1 MQKLILLTTLVISA
15 ISLLLLPCAPAQAQT
30 FTKKKVATSGTAKC
44 AVSKGKWTPVKKQGS
59 VFVIKTNAS
68 NAEKKSC
75 KSLLLPSKKFSLDD
89 IPSFTGIAKA
99 KGSVSSLDVSGTP
112 PQLKDIQT
120 EGAQNV
126 FWKAGVIADIIAG
139 APGPDSC
146 SQFFASQEDG
156 KSSGY
161 AGCYMAQNVAQ
172 GFSNILETTSS
183 LCYMQSMPTQALVDA
198 GAVTLVSG
206 NLPGGDITRLFEVP
220 SGSTS
225 RLVKIATGQQDIFI
239 QVASESANA
248 AKSLQ
253 YSYTIN
259 FCEGNAVSGSES
271 TQISLGG
278 KFTANTNHTF
288 GDSGRSAIS
297 VTANLKKANN
307 SYEFDSATSRS
318 ASFVGIN
325 GAQTFASRLDI
336 SPKNEITSRFRD
348 NSGPSAFNGYSISHF
363 SGSSMADLRF
373 LEGGAKNE
381 FNGGQGFNGA
391 TEYRMVTTCGEACSS
406 DSFYSSAPNSA
417 YAAKIASFDFST
429 DDFYTASPTVNNPDE
444 FSCSTTPDIEISLAF
459 QNQAFQSVATKCNG
473 EKLNGTDFCQ
483 STALLQANAQF
494 AAACSGPG

>member
-1 MQKLILLTTLVISA
+1 MQKLILFTTLVISA

-89 IPSFTGIAKA
+89 IPSFSGIAKA

-139 APGPDSC
+139 APTADSC
-146 SQFFASQEDG
+146 QQFFASQEDG

-172 GFSNILETTSS
+172 VFSNILETTSS
-183 LCYMQSMPTQALVDA
+183 LCYMQSMPTQALRDA

-206 NLPGGDITRLFEVP
+206 NLPGDDITKLFEVP

-288 GDSGRSAIS
+288 GNSGRSAIS

-325 GAQTFASRLDI
+325 GAQTFASRLEI
-336 SPKNEITSRFRD
+336 SPNNEITSRFRD
-348 NSGPSAFNGYSISHF
+348 NSGPSAFKGYSISHF

-391 TEYRMVTTCGEACSS
+391 TEYRTIESPVSE
-406 DSFYSSAPNSA
+406 SFYASAPNSA
-417 YAAKIASFDFST
+417 YAAKIASFDFSA

-444 FSCSTTPDIEISLAF
+444 FSCSATPDIEISLAF
-459 QNQAFQSVATKCNG
+459 QNPAFQAVATKCDG

-483 STALLQANAQF
+483 STALLQATAQY
-494 AAACSGPG
+494 ATACGGPV

>member
-1 MQKLILLTTLVISA
+1 MQKLILIPTLLISA

-89 IPSFTGIAKA
+89 IPSFGGIAKA

-120 EGAQNV
+120 LGAQNV
-126 FWKAGVIADIIAG
+126 FWKAGVIADINSG
-139 APGPDSC
+139 APTADSC
-146 SQFFASQEDG
+146 NQFFGQVDG

-161 AGCYMAQNVAQ
+161 AGCYMAQSVAQ

-206 NLPGGDITRLFEVP
+206 SLPGGDITKLFEVP

-259 FCEGNAVSGSES
+259 FCESNAVAGSES

-297 VTANLKKANN
+297 VTANLKKAN
-307 SYEFDSATSRS
+307 SIYEFDSATLRS
-318 ASFVGIN
+318 ATFVGIS
-325 GAQTFASRLDI
+325 GDHTFAARLEI
-336 SPKNEITSRFRD
+336 SPNNEITSRFRD
-348 NSGPSAFNGYSISHF
+348 SSAMSVVKGYSISHF

-381 FNGGQGFNGA
+381 FNGQSFDGA
-391 TEYRMVTTCGEACSS
+391 TEYRAIESPVS
-406 DSFYSSAPNSA
+406 DSFYASTPDSA
-417 YAAKIASFDFST
+417 YAAKVSSFDFSA
-429 DDFYTASPTVNNPDE
+429 DDFYTVLPTVNNPDE
-444 FSCSTTPDIEISLAF
+444 FSCSTTPDIAISLAF
-459 QNQAFQSVATKCNG
+459 QNQAFQSVATKCDG

>member
-1 MQKLILLTTLVISA
+1 MQKLILFTTLVISA

-44 AVSKGKWTPVKKQGS
+44 AVSKGKWTPVKKKGS

-89 IPSFTGIAKA
+89 IPSFSGIAKA

-139 APGPDSC
+139 APSADSC
-146 SQFFASQEDG
+146 NQFFGRVGG

-161 AGCYMAQNVAQ
+161 TGCYMAQSVAQ
-172 GFSNILETTSS
+172 GFSKILTTTNS
-183 LCYMQSMPTQALVDA
+183 LCYMQGMPTQALMDA

-206 NLPGGDITRLFEVP
+206 SLPGGDITKLFEVP

-239 QVASESANA
+239 QVASASANA

-259 FCEGNAVSGSES
+259 FCESNAVAGSES

-297 VTANLKKANN
+297 VTANLKKANS

-318 ASFVGIN
+318 ATFVGIS
-325 GAQTFASRLDI
+325 GDHTFAARLEI
-336 SPKNEITSRFRD
+336 SPNNEITSRFRD
-348 NSGPSAFNGYSISHF
+348 SSAMSVVKGYSISRF

-381 FNGGQGFNGA
+381 FNGQSFDGA
-391 TEYRMVTTCGEACSS
+391 TEYRAIESPVS
-406 DSFYSSAPNSA
+406 DSFYASTPDSA
-417 YAAKIASFDFST
+417 YAAKVNSFDFSA
-429 DDFYTASPTVNNPDE
+429 DDFYTVLPTVNNPDE
-444 FSCSTTPDIEISLAF
+444 FSCSATPDIEISLAF

>member
-1 MQKLILLTTLVISA
+1 MKKLILVSTLFFPTLIISA

-89 IPSFTGIAKA
+89 IPSFSGIAKA

-120 EGAQNV
+120 DGAQNV
-126 FWKAGVIADIIAG
+126 FWKAGVIDDINTG
-139 APGPDSC
+139 APTADSC
-146 SQFFASQEDG
+146 NQFFGQVDG

-161 AGCYMAQNVAQ
+161 AGCYMAQSVAQ
-172 GFSNILETTSS
+172 GFSNILTTTNS

-206 NLPGGDITRLFEVP
+206 SLPGGDITKLFEVP

-239 QVASESANA
+239 RVASESANA

-259 FCEGNAVSGSES
+259 FCEGNAVAGSES

-297 VTANLKKANN
+297 VIANLKKANS

-318 ASFVGIN
+318 ASFVGIS
-325 GAQTFASRLDI
+325 GDHTFAARLEI
-336 SPKNEITSRFRD
+336 SPNNEITSRFRD
-348 NSGPSAFNGYSISHF
+348 SSGLSVVKGYSISHF
-363 SGSSMADLRF
+363 SGSSMSDLRF

-381 FNGGQGFNGA
+381 FNGQEFNGA
-391 TEYRMVTTCGEACSS
+391 TEYRAIESPVS
-406 DSFYSSAPNSA
+406 DSFYASTPDSA
-417 YAAKIASFDFST
+417 YAAKVNSFDFSA
-429 DDFYTASPTVNNPDE
+429 DDFYTVLPTVNNPDE
-444 FSCSTTPDIEISLAF
+444 FSCSTTPDIAISLAF
-459 QNQAFQSVATKCNG
+459 QNPAFQSVATKCNG

-483 STALLQANAQF
+483 STVLLEANAKF
-494 AAACSGPG
+494 AAGCSGPG